1 MESILRM
8 VIDGSPLVALAQQG
22 TEAVSQVIAV
32 EQSAGNQWGEPSVGN
47 RSDDQAKHAQSQEA
61 SSTSGHRRLANNDAR
76 RWITQNR

>member
-1 MESILRM
+1 MELILRM

-47 RSDDQAKHAQSQEA
+47 R
-61 SSTSGHRRLANNDAR
+61 
-76 RWITQNR
+76 